1 MFEKMYNEMTGLEEK
16 KRDQKEQKEYEEK
29 QQKKRDERKKQS
41 KLDNIVTLKN
51 IDLKVKKGELVIV
64 IGKVGSGKSTLLSAL
79 IGDLLPIPQK

>member
-1 MFEKMYNEMTGLEEK
+1 MTGLEEK
-16 KRDQKEQKEYEEK
+16 KRDKKEQKEYEEK

-51 IDLKVKKGELVIV
+51 IDLQVKKGELVIV

>member
-1 MFEKMYNEMTGLEEK
+1 MTGLEEK
-16 KRDQKEQKEYEEK
+16 KRDKKEQKEYEEK

>member
-16 KRDQKEQKEYEEK
+16 KRDKKEQKEYEEK

>member
-1 MFEKMYNEMTGLEEK
+1 MFETMYNEMRGLEEK
-16 KRDQKEQKEYEEK
+16 KRDEKEQKEYEEK

-51 IDLKVKKGELVIV
+51 IDLRVKKGELVIV
-64 IGKVGSGKSTLLSAL
+64 IGKVGSGKSTLLSAM